1 MATEDVPYNLTPEQ
15 VIELWD
21 GYGAGQ
27 TVAQLARRFGKKHA
41 PMYLRIQRSGG
52 IRPTIPKRAAGHL
65 TLEDREEIDRASW
78 PPPHGWREVRDLF
91 RVDAARSVATRAFFV
106 GCRF

>member
-1 MATEDVPYNLTPEQ
+1 MAIEDVPYNLTPEQ

-21 GYGAGQ
+21 GYAAGQ

-52 IRPTIPKRAAGHL
+52 DPAHDPEAGKGASHARGPGGDLARARGRRL
-65 TLEDREEIDRASW
+65 ASS
-78 PPPHGWREVRDLF
+78 HR
-91 RVDAARSVATRAFFV
+91 
-106 GCRF
+106 